1 VPAPEQQ
8 QPRKAQPVQYYDY
21 EEEITTTQRP
31 LPAVPSRPK
40 FSAPFQIFAA
50 SPAPPQPA
58 RTQFANAIPNDIIY
72 ADAPRPAKP
81 TATFNQYQSLADRRP
96 PQFPAE
102 DERATPT
109 LSPNVAANRADEY
122 SLFSPAAET
131 RGDIYKP
138 KVRIYYPLSYA
149 QRRRKRRK
157 PKNVYIV
164 VRKRRKIVYE

>member
-1 VPAPEQQ
+1 MPAPEQQ
-8 QPRKAQPVQYYDY
+8 QPRKAQPVQYNYDY

-31 LPAVPSRPK
+31 SPLPTRPK
-40 FSAPFQIFAA
+40 YAVPFQIFTS

-81 TATFNQYQSLADRRP
+81 AANFNQYQSLADRRP
-96 PQFPAE
+96 PQFPSE
-102 DERATPT
+102 DERAS
-109 LSPNVAANRADEY
+109 LSTIVAANRADEY
-122 SLFSPAAET
+122 SLFSPADA

-138 KVRIYYPLSYA
+138 KVRYYYPLSYA

-164 VRKRRKIVYE
+164 LRKRRRIIYE